1 MWPRKR
7 STGQK
12 CCSEISGKGG
22 DAVRATP
29 EGGSGASDP
38 GFWGISRDVPGIEK
52 RFWCPPNSDL
62 ISLQVASPRIN
73 FRTKEVTGPF
83 PSNPSRSE
91 G

>member
-1 MWPRKR
+1 MPA
-7 STGQK
+7 
-12 CCSEISGKGG
+12 GG
-22 DAVRATP
+22 N
-29 EGGSGASDP
+29 GASDP

-83 PSNPSRSE
+83 PSNPADQRARDHRGLE
-91 G
+91 GGDSMICSLKAGATKNLGP